1 MRLKG
6 NLGYPKF
13 RRNIRMCKLS
23 FSRVALL
30 GLLAMS
36 LFSVACNKPP
46 VTPATRPSTQ
56 STPSQAPAA
65 RPTVTLQASATFIQK
80 GDSVTLTWSST
91 NATSLVLAPSVG
103 SVAPEG
109 NVKVSP
115 TDSTTYTITATGP
128 GGSADQNV
136 RITVG
141 APPMEAPPSTTPHE
155 TLFGEGVHDA
165 FFDYNKFELRPDAKE
180 ALSATAQY
188 LRQHPDIKVVV
199 EGHCDERG
207 TTEYNLG
214 LGQNRADETKK
225 FLIGLGVPENRI
237 STTSF
242 GKEKPF
248 CLTHD
253 EACWQ
258 ENRRAHFV
266 RVP

>member
-1 MRLKG
+1 MR
-6 NLGYPKF
+6 
-13 RRNIRMCKLS
+13 KLS
-23 FSRVALL
+23 FGRFTLL
-30 GLLAMS
+30 SLLAMS
-36 LFSVACNKPP
+36 LMAAACHKPP
-46 VTPATRPSTQ
+46 VTPATNQTPSSTQ
-56 STPSQAPAA
+56 PQPTTM
-65 RPTVTLQASATFIQK
+65 RPTVTLQASSTFIQK

-109 NVKVSP
+109 NTKVSP
-115 TDSTTYTITATGP
+115 EGSTTYTITATGP
-128 GGSADQNV
+128 GGSADQSV

-141 APPMEAPPSTTPHE
+141 APTVETPATATPE
-155 TLFGEGVHDA
+155 ERPFDQGVHDA
-165 FFDYNKFELRPDAKE
+165 FFDYNKFELRPDAKA
-180 ALSATAQY
+180 ALSETAQY
-188 LRQHPDIKVVV
+188 LRQHPDIKVVI

-225 FLIGLGVPENRI
+225 FLVSLGVPENRI

-248 CLTHD
+248 CFAHD
-253 EACWQ
+253 EDCWQ
-258 ENRRAHFV
+258 QNRRAHFV

>member
-1 MRLKG
+1 MRK
-6 NLGYPKF
+6 N
-13 RRNIRMCKLS
+13 S
-23 FSRVALL
+23 FGRSTLL
-30 GLLAMS
+30 VLLAMAI
-36 LFSVACNKPP
+36 VGAACNKKT
-46 VTPATRPSTQ
+46 VTPGTSTTTATAPAA
-56 STPSQAPAA
+56 QAPA

-80 GDSVTLTWSST
+80 GESATLTWSST

-103 SVAPEG
+103 SVSPEG

-115 TDSTTYTITATGP
+115 ADSTTYTITATGP
-128 GGSADQNV
+128 GGSVDSTV

-141 APPMEAPPSTTPHE
+141 APNVAPPKEETPNLTPDE
-155 TLFGEGVHDA
+155 MFKRGAHDA
-165 FFDYNKFELRPDAKE
+165 FFDYNKFELRADAKD
-180 ALSATAQY
+180 ALSQTAVY
-188 LRQHPDIKVVV
+188 LRQHAEVKVII

-225 FLIGLGVPENRI
+225 FLTSLGVSADRI

-248 CLTHD
+248 CTAHD
-253 EACWQ
+253 EECWQ

-266 RVP
+266 RVQ

>member
-1 MRLKG
+1 MR
-6 NLGYPKF
+6 
-13 RRNIRMCKLS
+13 KLS
-23 FSRVALL
+23 FSRFTLL
-30 GLLAMS
+30 GLLAIS
-36 LFSVACNKPP
+36 LVGAACNKKP
-46 VTPATRPSTQ
+46 VAAPSKPSTTSSTQ
-56 STPSQAPAA
+56 STPPAA

-80 GDSVTLTWSST
+80 GESVTLTWSST

-103 SVAPEG
+103 SVSPEG
-109 NVKVSP
+109 NTKVSP
-115 TDSTTYTITATGP
+115 ADSTTYTITATGP
-128 GGSADQNV
+128 GGSADQSV

-141 APPMEAPPSTTPHE
+141 APNVPEANVEEHHE
-155 TLFGEGVHDA
+155 VPFDRGVHDA
-165 FFDYNKFELRPDAKE
+165 FFDYNKFELRADAKE
-180 ALSATAQY
+180 ALSADAQY

-199 EGHCDERG
+199 SGHCDERG

-225 FLIGLGVPENRI
+225 FLVSLGVAENRI

-248 CLTHD
+248 CFAHD
-253 EACWQ
+253 EACYQ